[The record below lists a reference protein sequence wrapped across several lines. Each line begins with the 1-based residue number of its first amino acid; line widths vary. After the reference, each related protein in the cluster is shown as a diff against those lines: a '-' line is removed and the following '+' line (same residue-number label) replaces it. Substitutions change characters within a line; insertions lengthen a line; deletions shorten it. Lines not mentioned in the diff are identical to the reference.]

1 MRRSEVLRG
10 RDIALVRLGNRTIGR
25 SIASTLDK
33 ARATAVKLYGSDR
46 AAVRQNEYPAA
57 AY

>member
-10 RDIALVRLGNRTIGR
+10 RDIALVGLGNRIIRR
-25 SIASTLDK
+25 SIVTTLDK

-46 AAVRQNEYPAA
+46 AAVRQDEYPAEA
-57 AY
+57 F